1 MSEHEQA
8 AEKGAAEATP
18 PTHPL
23 FSREIRP
30 LHNWT
35 EWLVRWY
42 AAVSMEEMLG
52 LLHVGFG
59 VPLDRHE
66 FGEKV
71 PNSINRL
78 IFYFSIA
85 DGWEDHALL
94 KPPGE
99 NHWNFP
105 DYNSLYERGL
115 LPSQL
120 RQKIARK
127 AFDTL
132 CLAFFKEVLSVSDN
146 IYSRERLKEDWK
158 CAIVSERLFPV
169 IQNFFRAEKERYGD
183 NVVIRNL
190 SRHEEGRSHNER
202 LAARFLLALARLI
215 WDWEGPRESYY
226 SSDEQKE
233 KFRKESTERRSRI
246 DASKP
251 WLVEVL
257 SCLDKLDLLSKRE
270 WLIELDK
277 PCLAKLKEIALWKE
291 LHSLN
296 DPVVVKRRHV
306 ATVNE
311 ALYAGSKAALLLK
324 EYEIVNAE
332 HKRLTAILDAERQ
345 RAKAERE
352 LEKLTGRK
360 K

>member
-1 MSEHEQA
+1 MSEHEQPAGKDA
-8 AEKGAAEATP
+8 AKATP
-18 PTHPL
+18 PVHPL
-23 FSREIRP
+23 FTREIRP
-30 LHNWT
+30 LRNWH
-35 EWLVRWY
+35 EWLSRWD

-52 LLHVGFG
+52 LLHVGFAVSLG
-59 VPLDRHE
+59 RREH
-66 FGEKV
+66 GEKEYHC
-71 PNSINRL
+71 IDRL

-132 CLAFFKEVLSVSDN
+132 CLAFFKEVFSEDR
-146 IYSRERLKEDWK
+146 YSGDDFKDGWK
-158 CAIVSERLFPV
+158 KTIVSERLFPV
-169 IQNFFRAEKERYGD
+169 IQNFFMAKKGLYG
-183 NVVIRNL
+183 NSVVIRNL
-190 SRHEEGRSHNER
+190 SRWQWEGRSHNER
-202 LAARFLLALARLI
+202 LAARFLLALARSI
-215 WDWEGPRESYY
+215 WDWGEPHEPYY
-226 SSDEQKE
+226 SSDEQEE
-233 KFRKESTERRSRI
+233 KFRKESAARRSRI

-277 PCLAKLKEIALWKE
+277 PCLAKLKEIALRKE
-291 LHSLN
+291 LLGARHH
-296 DPVVVKRRHV
+296 VVESRLV
-306 ATVNE
+306 ATVDE
-311 ALYAGSKAALLLK
+311 ALYAGSKAAMLLK
-324 EYEIVNAE
+324 EYEIVHAE
-332 HKRLTAILDAERQ
+332 HKRLTAIRDAERQ